1 MADPRIHLMLGWRNL
16 WLHPLRTL
24 LTALA
29 LAAGIAGL
37 TFLSALNDG
46 WMQQV
51 RVNFALTMLGHIQI
65 HARGFEQSRRLGDRI
80 PQPAPLL
87 QALRAMP
94 EIASATMRVRVSGLA
109 SSAHG
114 NGGAVIYGIDPRHER
129 ATTRLASFVR
139 EGRWLKAADERGVLL
154 GAGLADRLGVRLGDK
169 VVLTAATPA
178 GDIASEVF
186 RVRGLLRS
194 GVMEVDE
201 ILALAPVRRVQHW
214 LGIGD
219 GVTDIVLRARDFRM
233 VERLAAHLRDR
244 FAADAASAPLEVLTW
259 SEIDPMAR
267 QWAEFADAYTWLVLA
282 IVILIVLAE
291 VLNTMLMSMRER
303 TRELGLMGA
312 LGMSRGAIFTMVMGE
327 TIVLVALGAGA
338 GLAAGTGLVW
348 WSGAEGI
355 DLSRFAA
362 ALSFTYMDPVI
373 HPALRAESVI
383 RILAATLAG
392 ALLAGLPPAWRAASL
407 EPAVALRSI
416 E

>member
-1 MADPRIHLMLGWRNL
+1 MSDPRIHLTLGWRNL

-29 LAAGIAGL
+29 LATGIAGL

-65 HARGFEQSRRLGDRI
+65 HARGFEQSRRLKDRI
-80 PQPAPLL
+80 PHPAPLL

-94 EIASATMRVRVSGLA
+94 EIASATARVRVSGLA

-114 NGGAVIYGIDPRHER
+114 NGGAIIYGIDPAHER
-129 ATTRLASFVR
+129 DTTRLASFVR
-139 EGRWLKAADERGVLL
+139 EGAWLKPGDARGALL
-154 GAGLADRLGVRLGDK
+154 GAGLAERLGVRPGDK
-169 VVLTAATPA
+169 IVLTATTAA

-194 GVMEVDE
+194 GVMEVDDM
-201 ILALAPVRRVQHW
+201 LALAPIGRVQRW
-214 LGIGD
+214 LGIG
-219 GVTDIVLRARDFRM
+219 GSVTDIVLRARDFRI
-233 VERLAAHLRDR
+233 VDALAARLQAQL
-244 FAADAASAPLEVLTW
+244 AAGANNPPLEALSW

-267 QWAEFADAYTWLVLA
+267 QWADFADAYTWLVLA

-303 TRELGLMGA
+303 VRELGLMSA

-327 TIVLVALGAGA
+327 TIVLVAIGAGA
-338 GLAAGTGLVW
+338 GLAAGMALTW
-348 WSGAEGI
+348 WFGDRGI

-407 EPAVALRSI
+407 EPAAALRSI